1 MHEAI
6 VGFRIPDPETIEH
19 RCEIF
24 RILSDPTR
32 LRLLC
37 ALAQG
42 ESSVTCLAEIVGA
55 SPTVVSQHLSKL
67 RMMGIVQARRQGTF
81 MFYTVVDLVAEDILT
96 IIGSSLAAAG
106 SGQKRATSGK
116 LPSIAH

>member
-1 MHEAI
+1 MHEGIA
-6 VGFRIPDPETIEH
+6 GFYIPDAEAVNR

-32 LRLLC
+32 LRLLY

-42 ESSVTCLAEIVGA
+42 ESSVTCLADIVGA

-67 RMMGIVQARRQGTF
+67 RMMGIVLARRQGTF
-81 MFYTVVDLVAEDILT
+81 MFYTVADLAADDILG
-96 IIGSSLAAAG
+96 IVKLGLAG
-106 SGQKRATSGK
+106 PGIKG
-116 LPSIAH
+116 

>member
-1 MHEAI
+1 MHEGIA
-6 VGFRIPDPETIEH
+6 GFHIPDSGAIER

-32 LRLLC
+32 LRLLY

-42 ESSVTCLAEIVGA
+42 ESSVACLADIVGA

-67 RMMGIVQARRQGTF
+67 RMMRIVQARRQGTF
-81 MFYTVVDLVAEDILT
+81 MFYTVVDPAAEDILG
-96 IIGSSLAAAG
+96 IIKPGLAERTAERTEAG
-106 SGQKRATSGK
+106 VRRRSRQS
-116 LPSIAH
+116 